1 MAKSR
6 LILDTGIDREGI
18 EEGLEM
24 PLSKSDQ
31 KKIVYTKY
39 ESTSSMVS
47 DTKHT
52 TEWKHQVTAHP
63 RVSVAGGDEEGGV
76 NIDDGVILS
85 FEGEYAGVYAQNPD
99 TKLYIAEEE
108 VEDME
113 ESTGRSFGRFARW
126 DFYLVSAILTDGPE
140 RRERLAKAAE
150 DKARDS
156 ETAMMSSMEKFF
168 GKMLDRMG
176 PQLSDPSQVKQ
187 LLENETIEALEP
199 EQVQA
204 MKELE
209 EIESEDEMQMDAA
222 RLDAEKDAE
231 LVEG

>member
-1 MAKSR
+1 
-6 LILDTGIDREGI
+6 
-18 EEGLEM
+18 M
-24 PLSKSDQ
+24 PLSKSDRDR
-31 KKIVYTKY
+31 IIYTKY
-39 ESTSSMVS
+39 ESTSNMIS

-52 TEWKHQVTAHP
+52 TEWKNQVTAHP
-63 RVSVAGGDEEGGV
+63 RVSVAGGDEGGV
-76 NIDDGVILS
+76 NEDDGIILS
-85 FEGEYAGVYAQNPD
+85 FEGKYIGVYAQNPD

-126 DFYLVSAILTDGPE
+126 DFYLASAILTDGPE

-187 LLENETIEALEP
+187 IFENEKIEALEP

-209 EIESEDEMQMDAA
+209 EVEAEDEIQMDAA
-222 RLDAEKDAE
+222 RLDAEEDTE
-231 LVEG
+231 LVEA